1 MKKLTKVLWGIVLVI
16 AGVLF
21 ALNALGVTNYDVF
34 FDGWWTLF
42 IIIPCLV
49 GVITDRDKTGSLI
62 GLAIGVL
69 LLLWQQNILEL
80 DFVWKLFL
88 PALVI
93 ILGLKLIFGNSFK
106 KKDREK
112 IEELKKMSGDLKS
125 NFTIFSGSNLSYNG
139 EFFDGAEY
147 TAIFGGIDVDLRG
160 ALIEKDCVINASAIF
175 GGIDIKVPEGVNI
188 KLSSTSVF
196 GGADNKVKRDNID
209 GAPTIYINTTNIFGG
224 TDVK

>member
-1 MKKLTKVLWGIVLVI
+1 MKKMTKILWGIVLVI

-69 LLLWQQNILEL
+69 LLLWQQEIIEL

-93 ILGLKLIFGNSFK
+93 ILGLKLIFGNTFK

-112 IEELKKMSGDLKS
+112 IEKLKKMSGDLKS
-125 NFTIFSGSNLSYNG
+125 NFTIFSGSDLNYNG

-160 ALIEKDCVINASAIF
+160 AIIEKDCFIDAVAVF
-175 GGIDIKVPEGVNI
+175 GGIDIKVPDGVNVKIESSAIFGGTDNKAKREHVEGIPTIYI
-188 KLSSTSVF
+188 KATSVF
-196 GGADNKVKRDNID
+196 GGV
-209 GAPTIYINTTNIFGG
+209 
-224 TDVK
+224 DVI

>member
-1 MKKLTKVLWGIVLVI
+1 MKKLTKILWGIVLVL

-42 IIIPCLV
+42 IIIPCFV
-49 GVITDRDKTGSLI
+49 GLITDRDKTGSII

-69 LLLWQQNILEL
+69 LLLWQQEIIEL

-93 ILGLKLIFGNSFK
+93 ILGLKLIFGNTFK

-125 NFTIFSGSNLSYNG
+125 NFTIFSGSDLNYNG

-160 ALIEKDCVINASAIF
+160 AIIEKDCIINASAIH
-175 GGIDIKVPEGVNI
+175 
-188 KLSSTSVF
+188 
-196 GGADNKVKRDNID
+196 
-209 GAPTIYINTTNIFGG
+209 
-224 TDVK
+224 